1 MVVKV
6 LMAESNILDGLGEE
20 SDIFKC
26 KHCDN
31 SFMKAKSLKK
41 HMKKSHFRIESI
53 EEETTEEEKSKEK
66 FECNYC
72 DNTFKKQRNLSMHI
86 REDHDDEDLDD
97 ESVKFDIKLAKVQKA
112 SNECPECGID
122 YHIES
127 ELKRHMALRHSI
139 NNEIDVSNEET
150 SLEEEL
156 LTQDNDEP
164 TMSLDEVLDASGKAE
179 AANEQEISE
188 VELDGQSV
196 SIEDI
201 NFDFNASSENNSSFA
216 EEHAEEPEDAQD
228 ESENGSLFNFEDN
241 STEDIEEHPESV
253 EVELSSDNVIA
264 DNNMEFEVDG
274 ESIVM
279 DDADFDMLE
288 NAMQMT
294 MSTPDDS
301 DGEEDIPLSTRKRKN
316 TSKLQ
321 KKRGRPSKGSKD
333 DVEILLDGEA
343 VVEDLDEAD
352 DIVVV
357 DEVNI
362 VKQEE
367 SGDEESGSEES
378 EDDDPDFT
386 PSGKLRKKKELPKR
400 NLRSKRAKIQKTV
413 AKSSKEIE
421 PIQITPIIDEK
432 VIGRRRTKVSL
443 VTASSGPI
451 INTIPKSTT
460 IVFSPGIQKTRT
472 IDVKTK
478 KQSINV
484 KPQNQSSSKKM
495 LCSLCKRV
503 FLTRVEFSN
512 HMAKDHKKGKS
523 KTAELAECTKCD
535 KTFSKKTTL
544 NDHMKTDHCHKC
556 AKCRQSFDTKD
567 SLSKHMRS
575 HFIKCDKC
583 NFAGE
588 SKQKVLEHK
597 KTEHN
602 FKCSKCRQAFDFKDK
617 LENHVR
623 ANHFFKCGKCN
634 VVFDAKS
641 LQEAHNK
648 KFHYFPC
655 TSCDKVFDMKQR
667 LMTHDKT
674 FHHSCDV
681 CEDEFSWPEPG
692 HSCYYTK
699 NNIRPVLK

>member
-451 INTIPKSTT
+451 INTVPKSIPKSTT
-460 IVFSPGIQKTRT
+460 IVFSPGIQKT

-484 KPQNQSSSKKM
+484 KPPNPNSFKKM

-512 HMAKDHKKGKS
+512 HMETDHKKGKS
-523 KTAELAECTKCD
+523 KT
-535 KTFSKKTTL
+535 
-544 NDHMKTDHCHKC
+544 
-556 AKCRQSFDTKD
+556 
-567 SLSKHMRS
+567 LSKHMRS

>member
-1 MVVKV
+1 
-6 LMAESNILDGLGEE
+6 
-20 SDIFKC
+20 
-26 KHCDN
+26 
-31 SFMKAKSLKK
+31 
-41 HMKKSHFRIESI
+41 
-53 EEETTEEEKSKEK
+53 
-66 FECNYC
+66 
-72 DNTFKKQRNLSMHI
+72 
-86 REDHDDEDLDD
+86 
-97 ESVKFDIKLAKVQKA
+97 
-112 SNECPECGID
+112 
-122 YHIES
+122 
-127 ELKRHMALRHSI
+127 MALRHSM

-150 SLEEEL
+150 SLEERL
-156 LTQDNDEP
+156 FTQDDDEQ
-164 TMSLDEVLDASGKAE
+164 TVSLDEVLDASGKAE
-179 AANEQEISE
+179 SDANGQEISE
-188 VELDGQSV
+188 FELDGESV

-201 NFDFNASSENNSSFA
+201 DFDFNVSSENDSSFNLEDNCPKDIEEYA
-216 EEHAEEPEDAQD
+216 EQPEDVQNG
-228 ESENGSLFNFEDN
+228 SENSSLFNFEDN
-241 STEDIEEHPESV
+241 STENIQNESV
-253 EVELSSDNVIA
+253 EVELPPDSVIA
-264 DNNMEFEVDG
+264 DNSMEFEIDG

-279 DDADFDMLE
+279 DDAAFDMLE

-301 DGEEDIPLSTRKRKN
+301 DGEEDVPLSTRKRKN

-321 KKRGRPSKGSKD
+321 KKRGRPSKRSEDDVKMTMSPDASDGEDDVSLSTRKRKNTSKLQKKRGRPSTRSED
-333 DVEILLDGEA
+333 YVEILLDGEA
-343 VVEDLDEAD
+343 VVEDLEEADGDD

-367 SGDEESGSEES
+367 SVSEGSGTEES
-378 EDDDPDFT
+378 EDDDPDFN
-386 PSGKLRKKKELPKR
+386 PSGRLNKKKELLPKR
-400 NLRSKRAKIQKTV
+400 NPRSKRTKLQKSG
-413 AKSSKEIE
+413 AKSSEEIK
-421 PIQITPIIDEK
+421 PIQITPIIKEK
-432 VIGRRRTKVSL
+432 VIGRTRTKVSL
-443 VTASSGPI
+443 VPASSGPI
-451 INTIPKSTT
+451 IDTIPKSTR
-460 IVFSPGIQKTRT
+460 IVFSPGNQKTRT
-472 IDVKTK
+472 DVKTK
-478 KQSINV
+478 KQNIDV
-484 KPQNQSSSKKM
+484 KSQTPSSSKKL
-495 LCSLCKRV
+495 LCAQCKSV

-512 HMAKDHKKGKS
+512 HMATKHKKGKS
-523 KTAELAECTKCD
+523 KTVELIECTKCD
-535 KTFSKKTTL
+535 KTFPKKSTL
-544 NDHMKTDHCHKC
+544 DEHMKVAHCHKC
-556 AKCRQSFDTKD
+556 AKCRQNFDTKD
-567 SLSKHMRS
+567 SLSKHMRT

-588 SKQKVLEHK
+588 SKQKVIEHK

-602 FKCSKCRQAFDFKDK
+602 FKCSKCRQAFDLKDK